1 METETNYKYYIIIYK
16 CSTAAPRHQHL
27 LGGAMR
33 GGSGGAG
40 GPGSPGEDHRSASWL
55 GLRSGSAAADRK
67 SPPGLRSGSGS
78 RCVSA
83 RPGHP
88 RSRGPAQPT
97 HRDGLSTRSCG
108 SEASSFSLTAPRMIK
123 ISPRTG
129 CVGLL
134 RSRITCYFARDLVTS
149 KQNKIS
155 NLTVIFSRFIA
166 EAFSATTETADR
178 PPPRQRIEPKSG

>member
-1 METETNYKYYIIIYK
+1 MLYK
-16 CSTAAPRHQHL
+16 CSNACSSPPAFPW
-27 LGGAMR
+27 GGVR

-40 GPGSPGEDHRSASWL
+40 GPGSPGEDHRSASADPF
-55 GLRSGSAAADRK
+55 GSRSAAAYRK

-134 RSRITCYFARDLVTS
+134 RSRITCNFARYHVTS

-155 NLTVIFSRFIA
+155 NLTVIFS
-166 EAFSATTETADR
+166 
-178 PPPRQRIEPKSG
+178 